1 MIMPRADSIRFLVFT
16 LAACALWVR
25 LPGPAASEPEG
36 SRERVEFHRAYSG
49 NGGEG
54 AVPLDLESSIAIAV
68 SRSYELSA
76 IRAGSRVFDLTLR
89 ERLRDYFP
97 SLALSYFST
106 QETARRDVDSRQQRL
121 RLESDLVLYDGG
133 RRGLAYDIAS
143 LKSVLARNDYRIAL
157 NRLIAEVLSA
167 YLQILQ
173 NHGAI
178 AIHGKT
184 LEHGRMQL
192 MLIKKE
198 LELGETTR
206 FNVMEIEAKVEEIEL
221 NRRRAIDDYEN
232 SLNRYK
238 LLLKVDWRQPLRIL
252 GDIDKDFVLSPL
264 DAGFDAGALVATALR
279 NRKEVESSDVEFAI
293 SAKTHRINSLYYLPK
308 LSIGF
313 FYGLSGE
320 QSYAD
325 RFIPRE
331 KEWGLNF
338 KVTTALF
345 GSSGSLASD
354 YTASGNGNARS
365 MGSNAALRF
374 LDDMGYRR
382 AIVESGINLATAGE
396 KRKEARQQIA
406 TEVVSSIMA
415 LENAW
420 KMIEISK
427 RQLELYDAQLVI
439 ERLKADMG
447 ESRRYDLIK
456 KEIERGEAAI
466 AYLDSRA
473 RYLTTS
479 SLLELAMGVD
489 IGYLRLSHYTGR
501 RGR

>member
-1 MIMPRADSIRFLVFT
+1 M
-16 LAACALWVR
+16 
-25 LPGPAASEPEG
+25 
-36 SRERVEFHRAYSG
+36 
-49 NGGEG
+49 
-54 AVPLDLESSIAIAV
+54 PLDLESSIAIAV
-68 SRSYELSA
+68 SRSYELKA

-121 RLESDLVLYDGG
+121 RLESNLVLYDGG
-133 RRGLAYDIAS
+133 KRGLAYDIAR

-157 NRLIAEVLSA
+157 NKLIAEVLSA

-173 NHGAI
+173 NRGAI

-184 LEHGRMQL
+184 LDHGRMQL
-192 MLIKKE
+192 MLINKE

-206 FNVMEIEAKVEEIEL
+206 FNVMEIEAKVKEIEL
-221 NRRRAIDDYEN
+221 NRRRAIDDYEI
-232 SLNRYK
+232 SLNKYK
-238 LLLKVDWRQPLRIL
+238 LLLKIDWRQHLELL
-252 GDIDKDFVLSPL
+252 GDIEKDFVLSPL
-264 DAGFDAGALVATALR
+264 DKKIDEGALVATAIR
-279 NRKEVESSDVEFAI
+279 NRKEVESSDVEYAI
-293 SAKTHRINSLYYLPK
+293 SGKTHRINSLYYFPN

-320 QSYAD
+320 QSYVD

-331 KEWGLNF
+331 KEWGVNL

-345 GSSGSLASD
+345 GSTGSLASD

-365 MGSNAALRF
+365 MGSNAALNV
-374 LDDMGYRR
+374 LDGMGYRR
-382 AIVESGINLATAGE
+382 AIVESGIHLESAGE
-396 KRKEARQQIA
+396 KRKESRQQIA
-406 TEVVSSIMA
+406 IEVVSSIMA

-420 KMIEISK
+420 KMIGIAR
-427 RQLELYDAQLVI
+427 RQLELYDAQLAI

-447 ESRRYDLIK
+447 ESRRYELIK
-456 KEIERGEAAI
+456 KEIERGESAI